1 MQNKSTLGRVMINK
15 QTLLTMLNSDAG
27 TGGPIIDDQLTL
39 FQPGRADYS
48 HLILLAPP
56 KAMFFIFRHH
66 WSMDGVL
73 WFSLHVQK
81 PQINICPIDE
91 ILNIKLKCS
100 CAKLFFQI
108 SNLLVTLN
116 SSVNLFIY
124 CGFGRKFR
132 REFKKLLGVSS
143 RFEVSPKSSATND
156 FFITSHSVLTPDTT
170 MKKVI

>member
-1 MQNKSTLGRVMINK
+1 MPEPRGPGG
-15 QTLLTMLNSDAG
+15 LLAPQYLA
-27 TGGPIIDDQLTL
+27 DQLTL
-39 FQPGRADYS
+39 FQTGRADYS

-56 KAMFFIFRHH
+56 MFFTFRHH

-156 FFITSHSVLTPDTT
+156 FFITSHSVLMPDTT

>member
-1 MQNKSTLGRVMINK
+1 M
-15 QTLLTMLNSDAG
+15 
-27 TGGPIIDDQLTL
+27 
-39 FQPGRADYS
+39 
-48 HLILLAPP
+48 
-56 KAMFFIFRHH
+56 
-66 WSMDGVL
+66 
-73 WFSLHVQK
+73 
-81 PQINICPIDE
+81 
-91 ILNIKLKCS
+91 KLECS

-156 FFITSHSVLTPDTT
+156 FFITSDSGLMPDTT
-170 MKKVI
+170 MKEVIAQNTFKHIPFDARLQSR